1 MKKHKNL
8 EKSSQ
13 GKNQKPSKKPAIV
26 LAIIFV
32 LILLGGVLVYFL
44 FFRPDAP
51 LKPNKNLNVSIKNPD
66 PIYSRLTGLEITDD
80 ALNSSPTF
88 CIQIPNGSTD
98 GGRPQAGL
106 TQAGVVFEAIAETGI
121 TRFAAVFQ
129 NPTSSAIGPVRSL
142 RPYYLDWDTPFDCT
156 VTHAGGSDE
165 ALAAIQQGGQRN
177 LDENYSYMW
186 RENNTGRLWNNLFTS
201 PSDLLKFNSDHGYTT
216 SDPKTFPRLTPD
228 EAAKIA
234 KQNLTPPECPEDTEC
249 IPADQPTLAQ
259 NLRLNFG
266 NWVNYN
272 TVYNYNPESNTY
284 ARSYQSGDPHLI
296 YECLAGL
303 NQPNTK
309 TECGEPKQV
318 APSAVVAMMVQE
330 HTMADGYHENIRTIG
345 SGTAYIFQNG
355 AVIEGTWAKSS
366 QGSQIVFKDAAGEA
380 VKFTPGQ
387 LWIAAI
393 PQFGSVGWD

>member
-1 MKKHKNL
+1 MKNKNP
-8 EKSSQ
+8 ESNRKKS
-13 GKNQKPSKKPAIV
+13 SKKPAII

-32 LILLGGVLVYFL
+32 VILLGGVLAYFL
-44 FFRPDAP
+44 FFRTDAP
-51 LKPNKNLNVSIKNPD
+51 LKPNKNLNVGIEDPD
-66 PIYSRLTGLEITDD
+66 PIYSNLTGLEIADEN
-80 ALNSSPTF
+80 LNSSPTF

-98 GGRPQAGL
+98 GARPQVGL

-165 ALAAIQQGGQRN
+165 AIAALRKGGQRN

-186 RENNTGRLWNNLFTS
+186 REDNTGRLWNNLFTS
-201 PSDLLKFNSDHGYTT
+201 PTDLLQFNADHGYTT
-216 SDPKTFPRLTPD
+216 SNPKTFPRLTPE
-228 EAAKIA
+228 EAVEIA
-234 KQNLTPPECPEDTEC
+234 KQNLNPPECSEDTDC
-249 IPADQPTLAQ
+249 ITADQLNRADTVHI
-259 NLRLNFG
+259 NFG

-272 TVYNYNPESNTY
+272 TIYNYVPETNAY
-284 ARSYQSGDPHLI
+284 ARSYQSGDAHLV
-296 YECLAGL
+296 YECPAGL

-330 HTMADGYHENIRTIG
+330 HTMADGYHEGIATIG

-355 AVIEGTWAKSS
+355 EVIEGTWDKAS
-366 QGSQIVFKDAAGEA
+366 QGSQIVFKDAAGEII
-380 VKFTPGQ
+380 KFTPGQ
-387 LWIAAI
+387 LWIAAV
-393 PQFGSVGWD
+393 PQFGNVSWE

>member
-1 MKKHKNL
+1 MQDKNPQPNHKK
-8 EKSSQ
+8 S
-13 GKNQKPSKKPAIV
+13 SKKPIIILAVIF
-26 LAIIFV
+26 AII
-32 LILLGGVLVYFL
+32 LIGGVLAYFL
-44 FFRPDAP
+44 FFRTDAP
-51 LKPNKNLNVSIKNPD
+51 LKPNKDLNVGIEDPD
-66 PIYSRLTGLEITDD
+66 PIYSNLTGLEITD
-80 ALNSSPTF
+80 AEQNESPTF

-165 ALAAIQQGGQRN
+165 ALAAIRQGGQRN

-186 RENNTGRLWNNLFTS
+186 REDGTGRLWNNLFTS
-201 PSDLLKFNSDHGYTT
+201 PSDLLQFNADHGYTT
-216 SDPKTFPRLTPD
+216 SNPKTFPRLAPD

-234 KQNLTPPECPEDTEC
+234 SQNLNPECPEGEDC
-249 IPADQPTLAQ
+249 DIVPPTSTV
-259 NLRLNFG
+259 RINFG

-272 TVYNYNPESNTY
+272 TVYNYNPEANTY
-284 ARSYQSGDPHLI
+284 ARSYQSGDAHLV
-296 YECLAGL
+296 YECPAGL

-309 TECGEPKQV
+309 TECGELEQV

-330 HTMADGYHENIRTIG
+330 RTMADGYHESITTIG
-345 SGTAYIFQNG
+345 SGKAYIFQNG
-355 AVIEGTWAKSS
+355 EVIEGTWGKAS
-366 QGSQIVFKDAAGEA
+366 QDSQIVFKDASGEV

-387 LWIAAI
+387 LWIAAV
-393 PQFGSVGWD
+393 PQFGSVSWE